1 MMQANC
7 RFFSTI
13 DRVGRNACVAFL
25 ILLGSGCAITPPK
38 VDPYSTLL
46 PAGTKVVDSMASFS
60 AASLKRETAYLVV
73 GANFVTYADVWNK
86 FQKSAEEGGNL
97 VYSKAFLLEIQA
109 QWSPTRTT
117 ALVATDLQKHF
128 RKIIVVNDLA
138 EARAQGAKWIV
149 MFDHAYVQT
158 STATATWTNSTTIDL
173 LDSNFRR
180 VVAAAFSEHKDYGAA
195 WGDGDVQRF
204 SKYRGEDVLHSV
216 KAALILFDTKLAS
229 STSKGAAKAW
239 GYPVA
244 SLE

>member
-1 MMQANC
+1 MKHTNC

-13 DRVGRNACVAFL
+13 GRNGCSACVVL
-25 ILLGSGCAITPPK
+25 LLLLGSGCAVTPPK

-46 PAGTKVVDSMASFS
+46 PAGTKVVDGTASFS
-60 AASLKRETAYLVV
+60 AASLKQETAYLVV

-117 ALVATDLQKHF
+117 SLVATDLQKHF

-195 WGDGDVQRF
+195 WSDGDVQRF
-204 SKYRGEDVLHSV
+204 SRYRGEDVLRTV
-216 KAALILFDTKLAS
+216 KATIAQFDAKLTA
-229 STSKGAAKAW
+229 
-239 GYPVA
+239 PR
-244 SLE
+244 